1 MKKERGGIPLFRNAY
16 ALMINT
22 GVSAVLGL
30 GFWLAAAHY
39 YSASAVGQGSAAIA
53 AMKFLAG
60 ITAVTLTGALA
71 RFIPVAGR
79 TTGQLIFRT
88 YAGSSAVVGIAA
100 VIFLLTLDIWGPS
113 YRFLHDPVNKLGFV
127 VAVIAW
133 SLLTLQDGV
142 LTGLRSAFWVP
153 VGNTVFSAVKLLLLV
168 AVAVALPTSG
178 VFVSWVAAIAASVL
192 PLGWMVFRR
201 LVPRHVELTVETAN
215 PPSYR
220 ELGRFLAGDCTGSLF
235 ALAVVYLIPVIVA
248 SQISS
253 ADNAYFYIAATIG
266 GTVEI
271 LAINM
276 GASLTVEG
284 AHDPARLG
292 RNARAALLRM
302 VKIVVPIVL
311 FLFVLAPHILH
322 VFGEGYSSRA
332 TPLLRWLV
340 VGALLRVVIEL
351 YFAVL
356 RAQSRTA
363 PLAYLQGGLC
373 ALVLAS
379 TLALLGPMGLTG
391 VGVAEVASL
400 TVIASIAAFRLYGV
414 LRHTPAGEVP
424 EGDEQMEEPQQQEK
438 AEETVPAEAPA
449 RTAGGAGAEGGAPPA
464 PRTRRG
470 RGRPDDGDQLP
481 AWAVRDRSTGRARA
495 SSPDGAAST
504 PSRQNRRTRPDR
516 TGGGSEPETIAE
528 RPVARPPAPGERIPE
543 LGVGLLLL
551 AALALYW
558 VPATTVGASDLDLM
572 SGLGLISVLPA
583 ATLIGAALLVLSFAS
598 LLWLDRPRTALLTAS
613 LLATVVSLHALPA
626 VLESQPRLA
635 GAWQHLGL
643 IDHITRTG
651 TAPPQADALSSWP
664 GFSAAAAFLAD
675 ACGVSDLSV
684 VLRWWPTVFQLLC
697 LVPLF
702 LLLRTVRAG
711 WKAKWTSVWFFA
723 LSGWAGQDYFSPLSL
738 SFLLYL
744 TFLAVLLVWFRTP
757 RAWAVRRGSGEN
769 EPLVAA
775 RGERAVLLGVLVVVL
790 VALVTVHPLAP
801 VLLCAVLTGLVLVR
815 RCELRGLPL
824 LVGVLAAAW
833 TGLLTAPYWSG
844 DPSKLFSG
852 PTSPLPGSLWG
863 SSGDSGHQLVLYTR
877 LLLSG
882 GILALAAWGWWRRR
896 FAGYAEQSLLVVTF
910 VPLLG
915 LFVQSYGG
923 QLDLRVWTFALPGAA
938 ILAALALFPR
948 AGITADERDRD
959 RASLAPLAALVAGL
973 LLVGGFLVA
982 RWGGESYERVRP
994 GEVAAMEYVYAHDTP
1009 PARLLLLS
1017 DTPGDSTPT
1026 LPGGAKDLGK
1036 IAYVPTPAPHDPVL
1050 VDGLVKALR
1059 SAGPHAYL
1067 VVNRSQVEYFRVTDG
1082 YSSTWQ
1088 PRLQRTLDARPELRR
1103 ALTNDDVTLYAL
1115 KQPPATPAAAVASD
1129 RAGPVWPHFSW
1140 NGWPLLGAEAALA
1153 LAALLMARELLRV
1166 YAIPGPR
1173 TLRRIRTLHWITLPL
1188 LLVLAGAL
1196 IQRVSHFT
1204 S

>member
-1 MKKERGGIPLFRNAY
+1 
-16 ALMINT
+16 MINT

-71 RFIPVAGR
+71 RFIPVAGKS
-79 TTGQLIFRT
+79 TGALIFRT
-88 YAGSSAVVGIAA
+88 YAGSSAVVGVAA
-100 VIFLLTLDIWGPS
+100 VIFLLTLDVWGPS
-113 YRFLHDPVNKLGFV
+113 YRFLHEPVNKLGFV
-127 VAVIAW
+127 VAVVAW

-168 AVAVALPTSG
+168 AIAVALPTTG

-192 PLGWMVFRR
+192 PLGWLVFRR
-201 LVPRHVELTVETAN
+201 LVPRHVELTAETAD

-220 ELGRFLAGDCTGSLF
+220 ELGRFLAGDYTGSLF

-266 GTVEI
+266 GTVEL

-373 ALVLAS
+373 VLVLGS

-400 TVIASIAAFRLYGV
+400 AVITSIAAFRLYGV
-414 LRHTPAGEVP
+414 LRLAPAGEAADGQPEPEPGKESGEQASVRSEVLVNGTPAGGVRLDFDHLERRPDVDDRRP
-424 EGDEQMEEPQQQEK
+424 TWAQRELPTGRGSRPAPGDGPRVSSPYPRSRRH
-438 AEETVPAEAPA
+438 TGTDGPAE
-449 RTAGGAGAEGGAPPA
+449 PP
-464 PRTRRG
+464 
-470 RGRPDDGDQLP
+470 
-481 AWAVRDRSTGRARA
+481 
-495 SSPDGAAST
+495 
-504 PSRQNRRTRPDR
+504 
-516 TGGGSEPETIAE
+516 EPE
-528 RPVARPPAPGERIPE
+528 RPASNSRPPARPFALTEHIPE

-558 VPATTVGASDLDLM
+558 VPATTVGASDLDRM
-572 SGLGLISVLPA
+572 TGLGLISVLPA
-583 ATLIGAALLVLSFAS
+583 ATLIGAGLLVLSFAS
-598 LLWLDRPRTALLTAS
+598 LLWLDRPRTALLTSS

-626 VLESQPRLA
+626 VLESQPRLG

-643 IDHITRTG
+643 LDHIGRTG
-651 TAPPQADALSSWP
+651 SVSPHLDTHSSWP
-664 GFSAAAAFLAD
+664 GFYSAAAFLAE
-675 ACGVSDLSV
+675 ACGVSDLSA

-697 LVPLF
+697 LIPLF
-702 LLLRTVRAG
+702 LLLRMVRAG
-711 WKAKWTSVWFFA
+711 WKAKWTGAWFFA

-738 SFLLYL
+738 SLLLYPA
-744 TFLAVLLVWFRTP
+744 FLAVLLTWFRSP
-757 RAWAVRRGSGEN
+757 RTWALRRGSGES
-769 EPLVAA
+769 EALPAG
-775 RGERAVLLGVLVVVL
+775 RREKTVLLGVLLAVL
-790 VALVTVHPLAP
+790 LALVTVHPLAP
-801 VLLCAVLTGLVLVR
+801 VVLCAVVTGLVLVR

-824 LVGVLAAAW
+824 LIGVLAAAW
-833 TGLLTAPYWSG
+833 TVLLSEPYWSG
-844 DPSKLFSG
+844 APAKLFAG
-852 PTSPLPGSLWG
+852 PGSPVPDSLWG
-863 SSGDSGHQLVLYTR
+863 SAGDSGHQLVLGAR
-877 LLLSG
+877 LFLAG
-882 GILALAAWGWWRRR
+882 GILALAVWGWWRRR
-896 FAGYAEQSLLVVTF
+896 FAGYAERSLLVLAF
-910 VPLLG
+910 VPLPG
-915 LFVQSYGG
+915 LLLQSYGG
-923 QLDLRVWTFALPGAA
+923 QLDLRIWTFALPGLA

-948 AGITADERDRD
+948 AGITADERERD
-959 RASLAPLAALVAGL
+959 RASLAPLAALLAGL

-982 RWGGESYERVRP
+982 RWGGESYERVPP

-1009 PARLLLLS
+1009 SVRLILLV
-1017 DTPGDSTPT
+1017 DTPGDSRPT
-1026 LPGGAKDLGK
+1026 LPGGAKDLEK
-1036 IAYVPTPAPHDPVL
+1036 VSYVPTRAPHDPVL
-1050 VDGLVKALR
+1050 VDGLIGALR
-1059 SAGPHAYL
+1059 GAGPRAYL
-1067 VVNRSQVEYFRVTDG
+1067 VVNRSQVEYLRVADG

-1103 ALTNDDVTLYAL
+1103 ALTNDDVTLYEL
-1115 KQPPATPAAAVASD
+1115 TGRPAPLAAAAS
-1129 RAGPVWPHFSW
+1129 ASPGPGWPHFTWS
-1140 NGWPLLGAEAALA
+1140 GWPLMGAESALA
-1153 LAALLMARELLRV
+1153 LIALLLARELLRV
-1166 YAIPGPR
+1166 YAVPGPR
-1173 TLRRIRTLHWITLPL
+1173 ALYRMRTLHRISLPL
-1188 LLVLAGAL
+1188 VLVLLGAL
-1196 IQRVSHFT
+1196 VQRVIHFT